1 MFPLSSLNRKSA
13 SCSDLLSCVFGLK
26 AFEESLIYM
35 LAKRGGSSLD
45 DLALATGR
53 DRSTVHRSLSKLSS
67 LGLCYR
73 TAVGLRGGGYRHEY
87 ALMDVETMGTNIRFR
102 VNEIKVSLD
111 RLAESF
117 ERDMVARISSAD
129 RERM

>member
-26 AFEESLIYM
+26 AFEESLIYL
-35 LAKRGGSSLD
+35 LAKHSGSTLD
-45 DLALATGR
+45 ELAQTTGR

-73 TAVGLRGGGYRHEY
+73 TAIGLRGGGYRHEY
-87 ALMDVETMGTNIRFR
+87 ALMDVETMDSNIRFR
-102 VNEIKVSLD
+102 VNEIKLSLD

-117 ERDMVARISSAD
+117 EKDMRARISSSD
-129 RERM
+129 NHGI